1 MSISDRVPRLRVA
14 RAVALAAAM
23 GIVAL
28 SAGAQPLSVDVL
40 EPAFDAALSP
50 SLTSFDDALQT
61 RIAGTL
67 VTAPAART
75 AQAVRARLAPGRTLA
90 ARAPHRDRGQS
101 AAQRPS
107 ECAAD
112 AHTRENAR
120 YWDLRALVPMSG
132 MASLAPPGTTGGQV
146 DRVDARPGAPS
157 GAWCEPGP
165 RPALALEP
173 AAHAIWGPLLVLALG
188 TFAFWATRGFRS
200 P

>member
-1 MSISDRVPRLRVA
+1 MSTIDRVTPLRVA
-14 RAVALAAAM
+14 RAVALAAA
-23 GIVAL
+23 L
-28 SAGAQPLSVDVL
+28 STVVLGAGAQPLSVDVP

-50 SLTSFDDALQT
+50 SLEAFDDALQT
-61 RIAGTL
+61 RIAGSL
-67 VTAPAART
+67 VRAPAART
-75 AQAVRARLAPGRTLA
+75 AHAVRARLALGRTPV
-90 ARAPHRDRGQS
+90 ARVPRRDRGQS
-101 AAQRPS
+101 AAQQPS

-120 YWDLRALVPMSG
+120 YWDLRALVPVSG
-132 MASLAPPGTTGGQV
+132 TASLAPPGTTAGQV
-146 DRVDARPGAPS
+146 DSADARSGAPS

-173 AAHAIWGPLLVLALG
+173 VAHAIWGPLLVLALG